1 MSNLVYNL
9 FLRNWC
15 NCRATEE
22 QIDLAVT
29 KELLT
34 EEEAIKIK
42 AIEQNNDKQ
51 IDAVLS

>member
-1 MSNLVYNL
+1 LSVIYNL

-29 KELLT
+29 KELIT
-34 EEEAIKIK
+34 KEEAIKIK
-42 AIEQNNDKQ
+42 ATEQNNETK
-51 IDAVLS
+51 

>member
-1 MSNLVYNL
+1 MSAIYNL

-29 KELLT
+29 KELIT
-34 EEEAIKIK
+34 EEEAAKIK
-42 AIEQNNDKQ
+42 ETPQNSP
-51 IDAVLS
+51 A